1 VFHALRH
8 LASNDPHIRIT
19 SGDEMLDDKFSLR
32 K

>member
-19 SGDEMLDDKFSLR
+19 AGDQTVDEKFSLA